1 MMSLSFCLFFFCFLI
16 VLESTCRWLVPVF
29 SLSLQMEKNLT
40 VIHLRVPRSLVGER
54 IGTLS
59 VVAQVG
65 GRRAFVVVVALA
77 ASDDDAGRRSAA
89 AAAGRG
95 RHDVHVVF
103 RRAHPSQPF
112 VAVAAARVD
121 RTLRV
126 AVQRQRTWFHIEAV
140 LKKRLLIKRVLSQ
153 TYCRHR
159 LGALRPSDRDPVAC
173 NCCSN
178 RTALRSWWRSTAAVG
193 HWSPAL
199 LTLLGKMQAKK
210 REKG

>member
-1 MMSLSFCLFFFCFLI
+1 MPMTCSRFLSF
-16 VLESTCRWLVPVF
+16 
-29 SLSLQMEKNLT
+29 SLQLEKNLT

-59 VVAQVG
+59 VVAQIG

-126 AVQRQRTWFHIEAV
+126 AVQRQRT
-140 LKKRLLIKRVLSQ
+140 
-153 TYCRHR
+153 
-159 LGALRPSDRDPVAC
+159 
-173 NCCSN
+173 
-178 RTALRSWWRSTAAVG
+178 
-193 HWSPAL
+193 
-199 LTLLGKMQAKK
+199 
-210 REKG
+210 

>member
-1 MMSLSFCLFFFCFLI
+1 MMSLSFCFVFLLSNCFGIDMPMTCSRFLFLTSIGKKSHRDPSQSATKSGWRANWDSVRSSSNRRPTGLCC
-16 VLESTCRWLVPVF
+16 CRCLGRLGWWCWTTFRCCRRRTRPSRRPCRLP
-29 SLSLQMEKNLT
+29 SS
-40 VIHLRVPRSLVGER
+40 S
-54 IGTLS
+54 S
-59 VVAQVG
+59 VSAVCG
-65 GRRAFVVVVALA
+65 RCRRAGRSDSASCGATA
-77 ASDDDAGRRSAA
+77 ADLIDISK
-89 AAAGRG
+89 
-95 RHDVHVVF
+95 
-103 RRAHPSQPF
+103 PF
-112 VAVAAARVD
+112 
-121 RTLRV
+121 
-126 AVQRQRTWFHIEAV
+126 W
-140 LKKRLLIKRVLSQ
+140 KRLLIKRVLSQ

>member
-1 MMSLSFCLFFFCFLI
+1 
-16 VLESTCRWLVPVF
+16 
-29 SLSLQMEKNLT
+29 MEKNLT

-59 VVAQVG
+59 VVAQIG

-77 ASDDDAGRRSAA
+77 ATSDDDAGRRSAA

-126 AVQRQRTWFHIEAV
+126 AVQRQRT
-140 LKKRLLIKRVLSQ
+140 
-153 TYCRHR
+153 
-159 LGALRPSDRDPVAC
+159 
-173 NCCSN
+173 
-178 RTALRSWWRSTAAVG
+178 
-193 HWSPAL
+193 
-199 LTLLGKMQAKK
+199 
-210 REKG
+210 